1 MRISDWSS
9 DVCSSDLQ
17 LGPLLLGI
25 PAVTCGAEGEDALLR
40 PALLLVAPRAAEAD
54 IEAVEVERLLQS
66 LGLPPVGVT
75 GAMVERVG
83 AECLRIGLLIEHP
96 VHPSLRGLP
105 LPQVVPRPEL
115 SFPVQ

>member
-40 PALLLVAPRAAEAD
+40 PALLLVAPRAAEGD

-66 LGLPPVGVT
+66 LGLPHVGVQ
-75 GAMVERVG
+75 GAMVERVD
-83 AECLRIGLLIEHP
+83 AARLRLGVLIDDQ
-96 VHPSLRGLP
+96 VHPAPRDRKS
-105 LPQVVPRPEL
+105 VV
-115 SFPVQ
+115 